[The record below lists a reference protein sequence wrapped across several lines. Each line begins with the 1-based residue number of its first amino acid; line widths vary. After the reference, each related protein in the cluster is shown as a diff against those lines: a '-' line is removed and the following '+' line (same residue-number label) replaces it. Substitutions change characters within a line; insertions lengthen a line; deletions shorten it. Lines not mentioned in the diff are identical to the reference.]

1 MLASVEVEEGEGDQP
16 PVTESSSRPSHIHS
30 PSLNLEGTGGSEWD
44 QVQSSH
50 DSPLLN
56 VLCTDLAK
64 GVLALEAS
72 KDAQAAEILKLKT
85 RIKKLKKK
93 SHPVISH
100 HKVWLRSVSRLSM
113 KRKLGRKESVSK
125 QGRKIIKPRP
135 TLDAFNDL
143 DADGRDYMEIED
155 VVKEGR
161 QGIEAEDKG
170 SSEKGGST
178 KELVSTVIPEI
189 VSTARPDVDA
199 ARQEVSVVE
208 PRIPPTTT
216 SIFDD
221 EDITMAQTLIKMK
234 EEKAKEKGV
243 SIKDVEDASRPARSI
258 LTLKPLPSID
268 PKDKGNGILVEEEP
282 VKIKGKD
289 QGTDQ
294 IERDAKLAHKLHEEE
309 LAEIARIQEEKAAQE
324 EASKAAIA
332 EMYDEVQPGIDVDA
346 LFAAKLQQEE
356 REEYTIE
363 ERVKFLAK
371 TILKA
376 KSFEEIK
383 GMYERQKKSV
393 QDFVLIGSAEDKRMI
408 EKMNKKAAGVDEEE
422 VLEEPDS
429 TKVEVKQEERKE
441 STRKR
446 SGKRLKIKAIKKS
459 KRKKTDSDLEEEE
472 Q

>member
-1 MLASVEVEEGEGDQP
+1 MCRKGLKFSRKITPLFPTMLASVEVEEGEGDQP

-50 DSPLLN
+50 DSPLSSVPTSDRAKGGITLEELY
-56 VLCTDLAK
+56 VLCTNLSNR
-64 GVLALEAS
+64 VLALEAS

-199 ARQEVSVVE
+199 ARQEVSVFE

-221 EDITMAQTLIKMK
+221 EDIPMAQTLIKMK

-243 SIKDVEDASRPARSI
+243 LIKDVEDVSRPA
-258 LTLKPLPSID
+258 
-268 PKDKGNGILVEEEP
+268 
-282 VKIKGKD
+282 
-289 QGTDQ
+289 
-294 IERDAKLAHKLHEEE
+294 
-309 LAEIARIQEEKAAQE
+309 
-324 EASKAAIA
+324 
-332 EMYDEVQPGIDVDA
+332 
-346 LFAAKLQQEE
+346 
-356 REEYTIE
+356 
-363 ERVKFLAK
+363 
-371 TILKA
+371 
-376 KSFEEIK
+376 
-383 GMYERQKKSV
+383 
-393 QDFVLIGSAEDKRMI
+393 
-408 EKMNKKAAGVDEEE
+408 
-422 VLEEPDS
+422 
-429 TKVEVKQEERKE
+429 
-441 STRKR
+441 
-446 SGKRLKIKAIKKS
+446 
-459 KRKKTDSDLEEEE
+459 
-472 Q
+472 